1 MSYSPHIHKEN
12 VCIIYIYTHT
22 HTYIC
27 THTHFFPFEKQE
39 ILPFATT
46 CMNLL
51 SKISQIHKNILI
63 EKSKTVLFVE
73 VETRTVVTRGYGM
86 WGIREMLV
94 KRYIISFMQGE
105 EFLKISCTA

>member
-1 MSYSPHIHKEN
+1 MKRGHEN
-12 VCIIYIYTHT
+12 Y
-22 HTYIC
+22 
-27 THTHFFPFEKQE
+27 PDKQG
-39 ILPFATT
+39 
-46 CMNLL
+46 N
-51 SKISQIHKNILI
+51 

-73 VETRTVVTRGYGM
+73 VESRTVVTRGYGM